1 VVQFAISVGRASSRA
16 GSSVASPHPNC
27 TTTKERNRISSSL
40 CSLRSLRLNQWP
52 TPKSVNSMANY
63 EALTSP
69 TFARRRQ
76 SFQPWPAAPT
86 CRVEAMRRRKYNDDG
101 NRMKA
106 ETARWKPV
114 KPPAAYVWKNYSNPS
129 STAPS
134 AENSKQNVQNV
145 HIWRRCFGMLIVLMS
160 RTLFGV
166 PPSGGAGRVNAELQT
181 FFAESQPLRLSAET
195 G

>member
-1 VVQFAISVGRASSRA
+1 LPGSDRVFNHGLPRRLAAS
-16 GSSVASPHPNC
+16 
-27 TTTKERNRISSSL
+27 KD
-40 CSLRSLRLNQWP
+40 
-52 TPKSVNSMANY
+52 
-63 EALTSP
+63 
-69 TFARRRQ
+69 
-76 SFQPWPAAPT
+76 
-86 CRVEAMRRRKYNDDG
+86 NDDG

-114 KPPAAYVWKNYSNPS
+114 KPPAAYAWKNYSNPS

-145 HIWRRCFGMLIVLMS
+145 HIWRRGFGMLIVLMS

-166 PPSGGAGRVNAELQT
+166 PPSGSTGRVNAELQT